1 MPFHA
6 GYVVCH
12 CPLSGRPDEDDDE
25 DHGSDEVVG
34 QFGSMGIVEKVVGR
48 GGVTVQLVAG
58 VVVTEV
64 DSVADS
70 VVGSA
75 TDVTVLSVIDDDLD
89 TEVVVGSS
97 VVSTA
102 VVGAGVVSS
111 ASVETV
117 VVVVEVKVD
126 VESDSVDVVDVV
138 DVSVVVSVGAT
149 YMVVVMVASMS
160 ITEMVVGFECVTV
173 FVSGSAVCVTRS
185 V

>member
-1 MPFHA
+1 M
-6 GYVVCH
+6 CH
-12 CPLSGRPDEDDDE
+12 CPLSGKPDGDEGE
-25 DHGSDEVVG
+25 DHGSDEGVG
-34 QFGSMGIVEKVVGR
+34 QVGSTGIVEKVVGS

-75 TDVTVLSVIDDDLD
+75 TDVMVLSVIDDEVDR
-89 TEVVVGSS
+89 EVVVGSS

-102 VVGAGVVSS
+102 VVGAGVVSI

-117 VVVVEVKVD
+117 VAVVEVHVD
-126 VESDSVDVVDVV
+126 VDSDSVDVVDVV
-138 DVSVVVSVGAT
+138 DVSLVVSVGAT